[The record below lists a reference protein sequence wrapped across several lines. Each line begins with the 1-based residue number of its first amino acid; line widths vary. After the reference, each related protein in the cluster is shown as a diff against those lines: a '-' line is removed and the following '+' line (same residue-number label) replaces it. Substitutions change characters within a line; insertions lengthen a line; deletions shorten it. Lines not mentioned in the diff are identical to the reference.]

1 MWCMETVAVLS
12 MDQVLELVN
21 HYARP
26 ARRAAENED
35 HGYLPLAEV
44 LETGL
49 ADPGVES
56 LHEIAEGAYDVFARA
71 HDGEDVADALN
82 SLLGAARPTPLL
94 GAGGSVE
101 WQVGRREQALRA
113 SVAVSLLDWVHTR
126 GADRLGLCHGL
137 QCADAFAD
145 LSAAGRRKYCS
156 PGCLNRHKVA
166 AFRRRAAERTTTT

>member
-1 MWCMETVAVLS
+1 MGRMETVAVLP
-12 MDQVLELVN
+12 MEQVLELVN

-26 ARRAAENED
+26 ARRAAENEER
-35 HGYLPLAEV
+35 GYLPLAEV
-44 LETGL
+44 LGTGL
-49 ADPGVES
+49 ADPGVDT
-56 LHEIAEGAYDVFARA
+56 LHEVAEEAYDVFVRA

-82 SLLGAARPTPLL
+82 TLLGVAGPTPRL
-94 GAGGSVE
+94 GADGSVL

-126 GADRLGLCHGL
+126 GADRLGLCQGL

-166 AFRRRAAERTTTT
+166 AFRQRAAERAAGS